1 MTRIVTDSCC
11 DLSQEL
17 IDRFNIDVVPLGVFI
32 NDITYHDGIDIHT
45 VDLFREVEKS
55 GALPKT
61 SAPSVATFANHF
73 QGPEDTIYIG
83 ISSNLSA
90 SHQNAILAKELLKK
104 ENLFILDSLN
114 LSTGIGLLVLAAAEM
129 AASGMK
135 ASDIAV
141 QIPIL
146 SANVHTSFVIDTL
159 NYLHKGGRCS
169 GTELLIG
176 SLLKIRP
183 VIEVR
188 KDGSLGV
195 QKKISG
201 SRKKA
206 LDSMV
211 EDFKSNLANVS
222 RHRIFI
228 THTLCDADASYIK
241 EEITKLDSFDE
252 ICITVAG
259 STIASHCGPN
269 TIGILYLTK

>member
-11 DLSQEL
+11 DLSKEL
-17 IDRFNIDVVPLGVFI
+17 VERFNIDVVPLGVFL
-32 NDITYHDGIDIHT
+32 NDQTYQDGVDIHIAE
-45 VDLFREVEKS
+45 LFHEVEKS
-55 GALPKT
+55 GILPKT
-61 SAPSVATFANHF
+61 SAPSVAAFTEHF

-83 ISSNLSA
+83 ISSKLSA

-104 ENLFILDSLN
+104 ENLFIIDSLN

-135 ASDIAV
+135 AAEIAV
-141 QIPIL
+141 QIPAL
-146 SANVHTSFVIDTL
+146 TPSVHTSFVIDTL

-206 LDSMV
+206 LDSLV
-211 EDFKSNLANVS
+211 ADFKSNLVNVNS
-222 RHRIFI
+222 HRIFI
-228 THTLCDADASYIK
+228 THTLCDTDAAYIK
-241 EEITKLDSFDE
+241 EEIARLGQFDE
-252 ICITVAG
+252 ICTTVAG

>member
-17 IDRFNIDVVPLGVFI
+17 INHFQIDVVPLGVFI
-32 NDITYHDGIDIHT
+32 NDVTYRDGIDIHT
-45 VDLFREVEKS
+45 PELFQEVENS
-55 GALPKT
+55 GVLPKT
-61 SAPSVATFANHF
+61 SAPSIATFAEHF
-73 QGPEDTIYIG
+73 QGPEDKIYIG
-83 ISSNLSA
+83 ISSKLSA
-90 SHQNAILAKELLKK
+90 SNQNAILAKDLLKK
-104 ENLFILDSLN
+104 ENLYIIDSLN

-129 AASGMK
+129 AESGIN
-135 ASDIAV
+135 AADIV
-141 QIPIL
+141 NKL
-146 SANVHTSFVIDTL
+146 SLIVSKVHTSFVIDTL

-188 KDGSLGV
+188 SDGTLGV

-206 LDSMV
+206 LNSMV
-211 EDFKSNLANVS
+211 EDFKADLANIDN
-222 RHRIFI
+222 HRIFV
-228 THTLCDADASYIK
+228 THTLCNDDAIFLKDELS
-241 EEITKLDSFDE
+241 KLGQFNE